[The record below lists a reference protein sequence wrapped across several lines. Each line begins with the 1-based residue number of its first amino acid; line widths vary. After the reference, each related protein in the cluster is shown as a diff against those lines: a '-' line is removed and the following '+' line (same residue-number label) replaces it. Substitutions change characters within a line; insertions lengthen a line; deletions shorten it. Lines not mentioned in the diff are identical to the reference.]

1 MISWAE
7 ARRQEGFK
15 QGLEQGF
22 EQGFNQGFNQG
33 LGIALLRQIE
43 RRFSVTN
50 ADRERVR
57 AASDR
62 EKLQAALDEVT
73 EPESVLRLLE

>member
-7 ARRQEGFK
+7 ARRQEG
-15 QGLEQGF
+15 LEQG
-22 EQGFNQGFNQG
+22 
-33 LGIALLRQIE
+33 LTKTLLRQVD

-57 AASDR
+57 SAADP
-62 EKLQAALDEVT
+62 EKLQAALDEII
-73 EPESVLRLLE
+73 EPDATLESVLRLLE